1 MHKIC
6 YDILIIL
13 KLNSGGSRTMTRAGE
28 RKIAKKEQVN
38 GGAGHVLME
47 ALLNEEERGVHCR
60 IFSQVTIEPGCEL
73 GYHEHHGETE
83 TYYVLSGSATYMDN
97 DKEYEIKTGD
107 VTFCKDGDGHGIK
120 NHGTEPIVFVALVLK
135 K

>member
-1 MHKIC
+1 
-6 YDILIIL
+6 
-13 KLNSGGSRTMTRAGE
+13 MTRAGE

-38 GGAGHVLME
+38 GGTGHVLME
-47 ALLNEEERGVHCR
+47 ALLNEEGRGEHCR

-97 DKEYEIKTGD
+97 DIEYEIKTGD

-120 NHGTEPIVFVALVLK
+120 NHGTDPIVFVALVLK

>member
-1 MHKIC
+1 MKIRREEHMA
-6 YDILIIL
+6 
-13 KLNSGGSRTMTRAGE
+13 GG
-28 RKIAKKEQVN
+28 N
-38 GGAGHVLME
+38 GHVIIKEILDAE
-47 ALLNEEERGVHCR
+47 QLNGKCGLYA
-60 IFSQVTIEPGCEL
+60 QVTLEPGCSL

>member
-1 MHKIC
+1 
-6 YDILIIL
+6 
-13 KLNSGGSRTMTRAGE
+13 MTRAGE

-47 ALLNEEERGVHCR
+47 ALLNEEERGEYCR

-83 TYYVLSGSATYMDN
+83 TYYVLSGSATYGQRYRIRDQN
-97 DKEYEIKTGD
+97 RRCYILQRWRRTW
-107 VTFCKDGDGHGIK
+107 
-120 NHGTEPIVFVALVLK
+120 N
-135 K
+135 

>member
-1 MHKIC
+1 
-6 YDILIIL
+6 
-13 KLNSGGSRTMTRAGE
+13 MTRAGE

-47 ALLNEEERGVHCR
+47 ALLNEEERGEHCR

-73 GYHEHHGETE
+73 GYHEHHGE
-83 TYYVLSGSATYMDN
+83 N
-97 DKEYEIKTGD
+97 EIKTGD

-120 NHGTEPIVFVALVLK
+120 NHGTDPIVFVALVLK

>member
-1 MHKIC
+1 
-6 YDILIIL
+6 
-13 KLNSGGSRTMTRAGE
+13 MTRAGE

-47 ALLNEEERGVHCR
+47 ALLNEEERGEHCR

-83 TYYVLSGSATYMDN
+83 TYLCTFPAVRLIWTT
-97 DKEYEIKTGD
+97 IKNTRSKPAML
-107 VTFCKDGDGHGIK
+107 TFCKDGDGHGIK

>member
-1 MHKIC
+1 
-6 YDILIIL
+6 
-13 KLNSGGSRTMTRAGE
+13 MTRAGE

-47 ALLNEEERGVHCR
+47 ALLNEEERGEHCR

-97 DKEYEIKTGD
+97 DKEYEIKTVD

-135 K
+135 NRRSGRGAPQILRNPV

>member
-1 MHKIC
+1 
-6 YDILIIL
+6 
-13 KLNSGGSRTMTRAGE
+13 
-28 RKIAKKEQVN
+28 
-38 GGAGHVLME
+38 ME
-47 ALLNEEERGVHCR
+47 AILNEEERGEHCR